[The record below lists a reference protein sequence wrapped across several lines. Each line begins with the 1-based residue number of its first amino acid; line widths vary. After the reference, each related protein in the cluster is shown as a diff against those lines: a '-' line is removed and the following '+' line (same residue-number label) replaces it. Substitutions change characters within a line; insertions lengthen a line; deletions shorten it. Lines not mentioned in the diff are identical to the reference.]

1 MTAQNRNHNPPLI
14 GPRWQEFCLAPAPA
28 AREASFHASLRD
40 CAIDYVKLPEPE
52 PQKSVSIQPR
62 ANEPKQPPSNSR
74 GRSWPRLWPLT
85 RAKNTVPSK
94 KQLEVVKPAALEPS
108 VPNLSQAGQPQR
120 TGSRVLAHLWSWLH
134 AKYTL
139 SSTKRLRVM
148 EMVPL
153 GEKRFLAVVSVEGRE
168 FLIGGGASGVSVVTQ
183 LEGALE
189 TAAAP
194 RAEFALQGKSA

>member
-1 MTAQNRNHNPPLI
+1 MTAQNRNPNPPLI

-40 CAIDYVKLPEPE
+40 CAIDYVEQPESE

-62 ANEPKQPPSNSR
+62 ANEPKQPPRNSR
-74 GRSWPRLWPLT
+74 GRSWPWT
-85 RAKNTVPSK
+85 RAKNTVLSK
-94 KQLEVVKPAALEPS
+94 KQLQAVKPVAIETSL
-108 VPNLSQAGQPQR
+108 PNLSQEGQPER
-120 TGSRVLAHLWSWLH
+120 TGSRILAHLWSWLH

-139 SSTKRLRVM
+139 SSTTRLRVM

-153 GEKRFLAVVSVEGRE
+153 GEKRFLAVVSVQGRE
-168 FLIGGGASGVSVVTQ
+168 FLIGGGVSGVSVVTQ

-194 RAEFALQGKSA
+194 GAEFALQGKSA